1 MNQLIGQRIGNY
13 HVDAL
18 LGEGGMGSVYRGRH
32 VTLQST
38 VAIKVMHGHL
48 ARQEIFQKRFLQEA
62 QAAARLDHR
71 SVIKVYDFG
80 RRSDLLYM
88 VMAYVSGGSL
98 ATYIDNLY
106 KLDKGVQLQEI
117 LYLLAQV
124 VDALGYAHR
133 QGVVHRDVKPDNI
146 MLKRLDEP
154 DRAGEPPLRAVV
166 TDFGLAKLLEGGLQ
180 TATNTFMGTLPYMS
194 PEQALNRPLDGRSDL
209 YSVGVI
215 LYQLATGR
223 LPFEINTPT
232 DAVQKHLHET
242 PPPPS
247 SVRPDIPPM
256 VAAIIEKAIK
266 KDPDDRFQGSSVMAK
281 ALRQAASKLTEADVT
296 RFTPVH
302 SVLSLMT
309 QLQPDADRAPV
320 LPTRMEFSEPAQGA
334 ELIVA
339 RKGMT
344 PRRYPLDRSQLSIG
358 RGAHNDV
365 VLDDDNVSRQH
376 VRLEQTAEGWQVVD
390 LGSTNGTFLGDNR
403 LLADLPEPWNPGQT
417 LRIGPFFLTHR
428 GLEQETGAGPSGTRV
443 GTVDDATRMQ
453 VSGGV
458 RVAVNP
464 SRLTLAAGDQGTMQV
479 ELVNEGVQV
488 EHYTVQLEGLD
499 AAWLSTPRQQTQLL
513 PGDRATLP
521 ITIHVPRHS
530 SARSGRHRF
539 RVQVTS
545 DEGQDAAVPG
555 ELTVAPFSQFSV
567 DVQPTHVA
575 NGETARVSVH
585 NEGNTP
591 TSFAFVGRDPAEA
604 ITFRSTQAQ
613 VTVAP
618 GETETVP
625 VTIAARKRPLLGT
638 KRTLPFEITITGEG
652 GEGALSRKQA
662 GQLDVL
668 PVIPPWAPPLLG
680 ILLALLCVAG
690 AAGAAYVN
698 NRNARATQTAEAL
711 LAGVEAA
718 TQTSVAQATQAAQET
733 AQAGTDQATEA
744 TALAATALAA
754 GDDDGD
760 GLSNSEEATLGTDPQ
775 VADTDGDGLN
785 DGQEVNQY
793 GTDPRNVDHD
803 GDGLPDG
810 AEVHEHGTSPT
821 NPDTDGDGVPDGVE
835 VSGGSDPL
843 QPPTATPPP
852 TATEDLS
859 GEETATAA
867 AAQTATAA
875 ALTAA
880 APQSTAL
887 PPSADRYWP
896 SGLLIFSVLCTDPPC
911 PTGTPDVST
920 PDPTLTAGEEL
931 VLSRPT
937 PAATAI
943 FLPQRPSLMAL
954 EFDLPDVASDAVLDA
969 SLVLNLKSGE
979 IDDVAVQ
986 VGLATSQWSEDE
998 RQRPDC
1004 DFETFP
1010 VVEVVDTS
1018 PGEHSWDVTEM
1029 VQWQR
1034 EHPAQ
1039 DHGFCLRLG
1048 DGGNRIFYSR
1058 EAAEHQQPR
1067 LMLTY
1072 QP

>member
-13 HVDAL
+13 LVDAL

-80 RRSDLLYM
+80 RRGDLLYM

-124 VDALGYAHR
+124 ADALGYAHR

-154 DRAGEPPLRAVV
+154 DRPGEPPLRAVV

-256 VAAIIEKAIK
+256 VAAIVEKALK
-266 KDPDDRFQGSSVMAK
+266 KDPDDRFQGSDVMAN
-281 ALRQAASKLTEADVT
+281 ALREAARKLTPADVT

-309 QLQPDADRAPV
+309 QLQADPQQAPAS
-320 LPTRMEFSEPAQGA
+320 PTRMEISEPAQGA

-344 PRRYPLDRSQLSIG
+344 PRRYPLDRPQLSLG
-358 RGAHNDV
+358 RGAQNDV
-365 VLDDDNVSRQH
+365 VLDDNNVSRQH
-376 VRLEQTAEGWQVVD
+376 VRLEQTAQGWQVVD

-403 LLADLPEPWNPGQT
+403 LLADLPEPWGPGQT
-417 LRIGPFFLTHR
+417 LRIGPFFLTYR
-428 GLEQETGAGPSGTRV
+428 GVGQQTSAYPSGTHV
-443 GTVDDATRMQ
+443 AAVDDATRMQ
-453 VSGGV
+453 AAAAGV
-458 RVAVNP
+458 RVSVNP
-464 SRLTLAAGDQGTMQV
+464 SRLTLEAGEPAAIQV
-479 ELVNEGVQV
+479 ELINEGVQV
-488 EHYTVQLEGLD
+488 EHYTVQVEGLD
-499 AAWLSTPRQQTQLL
+499 PAWLSTPKQRTQLL

-521 ITIHVPRHS
+521 ITIHAPRHS

-545 DEGQDAAVPG
+545 DQGQDAAVPG
-555 ELTVAPFSQFSV
+555 ELTVEPFSQFSI
-567 DVQPTHVA
+567 DVQPTHVE
-575 NGETARVSVH
+575 NGETARVLVR

-591 TSFAFVGRDPAEA
+591 TRFALQGRDPAEA
-604 ITFRSTQAQ
+604 VTFRSDLKQ
-613 VTVAP
+613 VMVAP

-625 VTIAARKRPLLGT
+625 VTIAARKRPLLGM
-638 KRTLPFEITITGEG
+638 KRTLPFEITISGDDETV
-652 GEGALSRKQA
+652 LKQA

-680 ILLALLCVAG
+680 ILLTLLCVAG

-698 NRNARATQTAEAL
+698 NRNAQATQTAEAL
-711 LAGVEAA
+711 LAGVQAA
-718 TQTSVAQATQAAQET
+718 TQTSVAQETAAAQET
-733 AQAGTDQATEA
+733 AQAGAAQAAEA
-744 TALAATALAA
+744 TSLAATAFAA

-760 GLSNSEEATLGTDPQ
+760 GLSNNEEEALGTDPQ

-793 GTDPRNVDHD
+793 GTNPRNVDHD
-803 GDGLPDG
+803 GDGLLDG
-810 AEVHEHGTSPT
+810 AEVNEHGTSPT

-835 VSGGSDPL
+835 VNSGGDPL

-859 GEETATAA
+859 GEQTATAA
-867 AAQTATAA
+867 AAQTATAS

-887 PPSADRYWP
+887 PPSEDRYWP
-896 SGLLIFSVLCTDPPC
+896 SGLLIFSILCTDPPC

-937 PAATAI
+937 PASTAV
-943 FLPQRPSLMAL
+943 FLPQRPSLLAL
-954 EFDLPDVASDAVLDA
+954 NFDLPGVPSEAVLDA
-969 SLVLNLKSGE
+969 SLVLTLKSGQT
-979 IDDVAVQ
+979 DDVAVD
-986 VGLATSQWSEDE
+986 VGLATSQWSENE
-998 RQRPDC
+998 RERPDC
-1004 DFETFP
+1004 DFDTFS
-1010 VVEVVDTS
+1010 VSQVVDTA
-1018 PGEHSWDVTEM
+1018 PGEYSWDVTDM

-1034 EHPAQ
+1034 DHPAE
-1039 DHGFCLRLG
+1039 DYGFCLRLG
-1048 DGGNRIFYSR
+1048 DDGNRTFYSR
-1058 EAAEHQQPR
+1058 EAAELQQPR

>member
-62 QAAARLDHR
+62 RAAARLDHR

-80 RRSDLLYM
+80 RRGDLLYM
-88 VMAYVSGGSL
+88 VMAHVSGGSL
-98 ATYIDNLY
+98 AAYIDNLY

-256 VAAIIEKAIK
+256 VAAIIEKALK
-266 KDPDDRFQGSSVMAK
+266 KDPDDRFQGSDVMAQ
-281 ALRQAASKLTEADVT
+281 ALREAAGKLTSADVT

-309 QLQPDADRAPV
+309 QLQADAERAPAQ
-320 LPTRMEFSEPAQGA
+320 PTRMEISEPAQGA

-344 PRRYPLDRSQLSIG
+344 PRRYPLDRPQLSLG
-358 RGAHNDV
+358 RGAQNDV

-376 VRLEQTAEGWQVVD
+376 VRLERTAEGWQVVD

-403 LLADLPEPWNPGQT
+403 LLADLPEPWGPSQT

-428 GLEQETGAGPSGTRV
+428 GLEQQTGADPSGAHV

-458 RVAVNP
+458 RVSVNP
-464 SRLTLAAGDQGTMQV
+464 SRLTVEAGEPAAIQV
-479 ELVNEGVQV
+479 ELINEGVQV
-488 EHYTVQLEGLD
+488 EHYTVQVEGLD
-499 AAWLSTPRQQTQLL
+499 PAWLSMPKQRTQLL

-521 ITIHVPRHS
+521 ITIHAPRHS

-545 DEGQDAAVPG
+545 DQGQEAAVPG
-555 ELTVAPFSQFSV
+555 ELTVESFSQFTV
-567 DVQPTHVA
+567 DVQPTHVE

-585 NEGNTP
+585 NEGNAP
-591 TSFAFVGRDPAEA
+591 TRFTLLGRDPAEA
-604 ITFRSTQAQ
+604 IAFRSTQAQ

-618 GETETVP
+618 GETKTVP
-625 VTIAARKRPLLGT
+625 VTIAARKRPLLGM

-652 GEGALSRKQA
+652 EGPLSRKQA
-662 GQLDVL
+662 GQLGVL

-680 ILLALLCVAG
+680 ILLTLLCVAG

-698 NRNARATQTAEAL
+698 NRNAQATETAEAL
-711 LAGVEAA
+711 LAGVQAA

-733 AQAGTDQATEA
+733 AQAGTAQATEA

-760 GLSNSEEATLGTDPQ
+760 GLSNSEEAELGTNPQ

-793 GTDPRNVDHD
+793 GTNPRQQDSD
-803 GDGLPDG
+803 GDGLLDG
-810 AEVHEHGTSPT
+810 AEVNEHGTSPT

-835 VSGGSDPL
+835 VSGDGDPL

-859 GEETATAA
+859 GEETATVV

-887 PPSADRYWP
+887 PPAADRYWP
-896 SGLLIFSVLCTDPPC
+896 PQPLIFSILCTDPPC
-911 PTGTPDVST
+911 PTSTPDLST
-920 PDPTLTAGEEL
+920 PDPTLTLGEEL

-937 PAATAI
+937 PAATVI
-943 FLPQRPSLMAL
+943 FLPQSPGLMAL
-954 EFDLPDVASDAVLDA
+954 DFDLPDVAPDAVLDA
-969 SLVLNLKSGE
+969 SLVLILNSGE
-979 IDDVAVQ
+979 IDDVAVE
-986 VGLATSQWSEDE
+986 VGLATSQWSENE

-1018 PGEHSWDVTEM
+1018 PGEKGWDVTDM

-1039 DHGFCLRLG
+1039 DFGFCLRLG
-1048 DGGNRIFYSR
+1048 DGGNRVFYSR

-1067 LMLTY
+1067 LLLTY